1 MKRLFVSVLLSVI
14 VFATYGQRS
23 EIFAPNGKA
32 IKGYDPVAFFNV
44 SKAVLGS
51 DSLTYDY
58 NGAKWLFSSRENLN
72 LFKASPEQYAPQ
84 FGGYCAYGMAEGHKA
99 PTEIDTWSVVE
110 GKLYFNYNQKV
121 KSSWLEDQPVL
132 IKKANVNWPLLKDKE

>member
-1 MKRLFVSVLLSVI
+1 MKRLLVSVLLSVI

-32 IKGYDPVAFFNV
+32 IKGYDPVAFFNI

-51 DSLTYDY
+51 DSLAYHY
-58 NGAKWLFSSRENLN
+58 KGATWIFSSRENLN
-72 LFKASPEQYAPQ
+72 LFKASPGQYAPQ
-84 FGGYCAYGMAEGHKA
+84 FGGYCAYGMADGHKA
-99 PTEIDTWSVVE
+99 PTETDTWSIVE

-121 KSSWLEDQPVL
+121 KSSWLKDQPEF

>member
-14 VFATYGQRS
+14 GFATYGQRS

-51 DSLTYDY
+51 DSLAYDY
-58 NGAKWLFSSRENLN
+58 KGAKWLFSSRENLN
-72 LFKASPEQYAPQ
+72 LFKALPEQYAPQ
-84 FGGYCAYGMAEGHKA
+84 FGGYCAYGMADGHKA
-99 PTEIDTWSVVE
+99 PTETDTWSVVE